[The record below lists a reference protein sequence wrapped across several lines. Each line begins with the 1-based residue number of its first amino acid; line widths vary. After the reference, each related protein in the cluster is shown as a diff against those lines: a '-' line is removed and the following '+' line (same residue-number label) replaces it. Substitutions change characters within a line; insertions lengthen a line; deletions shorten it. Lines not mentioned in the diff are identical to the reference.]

1 MLTLRIDCR
10 KALLMRTVYLN
21 GDYIPESEAKVSIFD
36 RGFLFADAVY
46 EVVSVID
53 GRLIDFDGH
62 VARLHRSMAE
72 LQMPHPP
79 QRADLFIMCRELA
92 ARNALSEGMIYFEVT
107 RGNPGDR
114 DFLFPSAQVPPTVVG
129 FTQNAAL
136 VDRSQAES
144 GVSVVI
150 LPDRRWQMAHV
161 KTTQLLYASL
171 MKAEARARG
180 ADDAWLVRDGY
191 ITEGT
196 SQNAHIVTKQGKLIT
211 HPLDSSILHG
221 ITQLAV
227 LELARQG
234 VVEVETRSFTVE
246 EAKEAAEAM
255 VTAASAFVLP
265 VTRIDEVQLGD
276 GTCGPVTRKLREA
289 YIGFARNSAI

>member
-1 MLTLRIDCR
+1 
-10 KALLMRTVYLN
+10 MRTVYLN
-21 GDYIPESEAKVSIFD
+21 GHYILETDAKVSIFD

-53 GRLIDFDGH
+53 GKLIDFEGH
-62 VARLHRSMAE
+62 VARLHRSMTE
-72 LQMPHPP
+72 LRMPQPP
-79 QRADLFIMCRELA
+79 AREELLTMCRELA
-92 ARNALSEGMIYFEVT
+92 MRNALTEGMIYFEVT

-114 DFLFPSAQVPPTVVG
+114 DFLFPSTDLPPTIVG
-129 FTQNAAL
+129 FTQNASL
-136 VDRSQAES
+136 VDRPQAEC
-144 GVSVVI
+144 GVSVVT

-171 MKAEARARG
+171 MKAEAKARG
-180 ADDAWLVRDGY
+180 ADDAWLVRDGFV
-191 ITEGT
+191 TEGT
-196 SQNAHIVTKQGKLIT
+196 SQNAHIVTKEGKLIT

-221 ITQLAV
+221 ITQTAV

-246 EAKEAAEAM
+246 EAKDAAEAM

-265 VTRIDEVQLGD
+265 VTRIDGVQLGD
-276 GTCGPVTRKLREA
+276 GTCGPITRKLRKT
-289 YIGFARNSAI
+289 YIEFARNSAI

>member
-1 MLTLRIDCR
+1 MLRSA
-10 KALLMRTVYLN
+10 KPPLMRTVYLN
-21 GDYIPESEAKVSIFD
+21 GHYLPESEARVSIFD

-53 GRLIDFDGH
+53 GKLIDFDGH

-72 LQMPHPP
+72 LRMPNMPG
-79 QRADLFIMCRELA
+79 RAELLAMCRELA
-92 ARNALSEGMIYFEVT
+92 ACNALKEGMIYFEVT

-114 DFLFPSAQVPPTVVG
+114 DFLFPSADLAPTIVG

-136 VDRSQAES
+136 VDRPQAES
-144 GVSVVI
+144 GLSVVT

-171 MKAEARARG
+171 MKAEAKAQG

-191 ITEGT
+191 VTEGT
-196 SQNAHIVTKQGKLIT
+196 SQNAHIVTKDGKLIT
-211 HPLDSSILHG
+211 HPLDSNILHG
-221 ITQLAV
+221 ITQHAV

-234 VVEVETRSFTVE
+234 VVEIETRAFTVE
-246 EAKEAAEAM
+246 EAREAAEAM

-265 VTRIDEVQLGD
+265 VTRIDGVQLGD
-276 GTCGPVTRKLREA
+276 GRCGPITRKLRET
-289 YIGFARNSAI
+289 YIEFARTSAI